1 MMSNELFALFEE
13 KKQKTPTLPE
23 IIEILGI
30 QSDKRTI
37 EMIHKLEMFF
47 GENKFFKEEI
57 LQKQGLNALWFCLS
71 KMTYQKI
78 PIGGYATWYKEIGN
92 TYCVIISGS
101 LDIYTP
107 QNETFSF
114 NAYTLTK
121 FVIE

>member
-57 LQKQGLNALWFCLS
+57 LQKQGLNAL
-71 KMTYQKI
+71 
-78 PIGGYATWYKEIGN
+78 
-92 TYCVIISGS
+92 
-101 LDIYTP
+101 
-107 QNETFSF
+107 
-114 NAYTLTK
+114 
-121 FVIE
+121 